1 MSADTERSSLRT
13 RAVRAVL
20 AAVALQALY
29 VLFFVLP
36 GHEPKP
42 NDLPV
47 AVVGQAAPARA
58 LEQAGFAVRAVASP
72 EAAQEAILDREVYG
86 AVTQDEVLVSTAAS
100 FPVAQLL
107 EQTGRQAGVQRVTDV
122 QPVDPDD
129 PRGTTLNLFV
139 LPLIVTGILI
149 VLVSGGMLPDVDP
162 RGRLL
167 LTALSAFLGSLAT
180 VGITAGL
187 IGALPGSYLALVGV
201 TTLGVMAIALP
212 AGALVGLLG
221 PGGIALAFVVFL
233 MLGSPASGLAGAPEL
248 LPSPWA
254 ELGGLLPPGAL
265 GSALKGTAY
274 FDGAK
279 VLGPLAVLVVW
290 CLLGAALQLA
300 AARRAATRA
309 G

>member
-1 MSADTERSSLRT
+1 MSAEADRPSLRT
-13 RAVRAVL
+13 RAVRAVV

-42 NDLPV
+42 NDLPI
-47 AVVGQAAPARA
+47 AVVGQAAPAPA

-72 EAAQEAILDREVYG
+72 EEARQAILDRDAYG
-86 AVTQDEVLVSTAAS
+86 AITRDEVLVSTAAS
-100 FPVAQLL
+100 FPVSQLL
-107 EQTGRQAGVQRVTDV
+107 QETGRQAGVQRVTDV
-122 QPVDPDD
+122 RPVDADD

-139 LPLIVTGILI
+139 LPLIVTGILL
-149 VLVSGGMLPDVDP
+149 VLVSGGMVPDVDP
-162 RGRLL
+162 RGRMLL
-167 LTALSAFLGSLAT
+167 VALGAFLGSLAT

-187 IGALPGSYLALVGV
+187 VGALPGSYLALVGV

-221 PGGIALAFVVFL
+221 PAGIALAFVVFL
-233 MLGSPASGLAGAPEL
+233 MLGSPASGLGGAPEL
-248 LPSPWA
+248 LPTPWA

-279 VLGPLAVLVVW
+279 VLAPLAVLLAW

-300 AARRAATRA
+300 AGRRAATRV